1 VTRDGRPEDE
11 QAEETTAADA
21 AAADRPDA
29 PANVAADAALTAE
42 PPPEPAPQAKAPRS
56 PLPRY
61 QPPAPAPVVYPRPA
75 PAAPA
80 DAVAGYRPPAGGVW
94 TPPPQPPRPAAG
106 TLPAIPAPLHMLSA
120 TPPKDAG
127 WGWTQALW
135 GLLLGMGP
143 TFVLYAATASSAD
156 DTGLDTEVSVATG
169 IIILISS
176 ALSYGWDYFAAWLF
190 SGRRVADKWRAW
202 GFRKPTAAF
211 FWVIPVALVAAYVV
225 SYVNEIVFHPA
236 EQEIVDAFPPT
247 AGGIILFAIVA
258 VVMAPL
264 FEELYFRGFLFKG
277 FATSWGW
284 GWGAVASAAI
294 FSLAHMQLTLF
305 LPLFALGFGLAWVYR
320 HTGSLWTSITLHAI
334 FNGVSVLA
342 WALTS

>member
-1 VTRDGRPEDE
+1 VTLDGRPEGDQADE
-11 QAEETTAADA
+11 MRTADE
-21 AAADRPDA
+21 PA
-29 PANVAADAALTAE
+29 PAMDVAADVAQAPGSE
-42 PPPEPAPQAKAPRS
+42 PPTDAPRT

-61 QPPAPAPVVYPRPA
+61 QPPAPAPAPYPRPA
-75 PAAPA
+75 PATPA
-80 DAVAGYRPPAGGVW
+80 DAVAGYTPPAGGVW

-106 TLPAIPAPLHMLSA
+106 TLPTIPPPLHMLA
-120 TPPKDAG
+120 PARTDVG

-135 GLLLGMGP
+135 GLLLGLGP

-156 DTGLDTEVSVATG
+156 DVGSLDNEVTVATG
-169 IIILISS
+169 VVILISS

-190 SGRRVADKWRAW
+190 SGRRVRDKWRAW
-202 GFRKPTAAF
+202 GFRKPTVAF
-211 FWVIPVALVAAYVV
+211 FWVIPVTLVAAWIVN
-225 SYVNEIVFHPA
+225 YVNEIVVHPA

-247 AGGIILFAIVA
+247 TGGIILFAIVA

-277 FATSWGW
+277 FSNSWGW

-305 LPLFALGFGLAWVYR
+305 VPLFALGFGLAWVYR

-342 WALTS
+342 WALTN